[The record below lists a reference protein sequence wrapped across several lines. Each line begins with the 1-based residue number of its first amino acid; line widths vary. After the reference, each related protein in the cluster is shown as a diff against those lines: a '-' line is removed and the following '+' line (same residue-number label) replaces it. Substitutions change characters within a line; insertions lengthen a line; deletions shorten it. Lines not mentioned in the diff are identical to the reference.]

1 MRRENRLSIS
11 RFIFELFIVFIGV
24 YGAFELNRY
33 QQNQRESKI
42 KENYFVSFSSELK
55 NIVSNIRNAQET
67 IDTELSE
74 LAAYTDS
81 IAEKPFIP
89 AFISFKQALLI
100 TQAGFNDDVFVQLDP
115 SLASSLTGGYD
126 YIKNIENMVD
136 LFNETAASK
145 LSGLTWKD
153 LFDENGEIKKEFAWY
168 ESKLLSLKANFS
180 DIGSMLQNDAM
191 PAVNAIIQKF

>member
-1 MRRENRLSIS
+1 MKREKRFSIG

-42 KENYFVSFSSELK
+42 RENYFVSFSAELK
-55 NIVSNIRNAQET
+55 KIVSDIRNAQET

-89 AFISFKQALLI
+89 AFIGFKQALLI

-115 SLASSLTGGYD
+115 GLASSLTGGYD

-145 LSGLTWKD
+145 LSGLTLKD
-153 LFDENGEIKKEFAWY
+153 LFDGSGEIKKEFAWY

-180 DIGSMLQNDAM
+180 DIGSMLQNDAV
-191 PAVNAIIQKF
+191 PAVNAIIQEF